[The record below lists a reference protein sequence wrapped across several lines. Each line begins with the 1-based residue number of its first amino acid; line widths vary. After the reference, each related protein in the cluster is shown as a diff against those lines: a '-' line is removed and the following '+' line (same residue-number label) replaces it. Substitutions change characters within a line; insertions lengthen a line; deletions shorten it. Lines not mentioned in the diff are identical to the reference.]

1 MVFCTKGED
10 EKEEDN
16 KATRCDALKDV
27 FFLIKCEAAM
37 QDIKKNYD
45 PVRNK
50 ALDVILKMVRQEND
64 LMVMNGKA
72 EEFSKYMIDQMNEY
86 QSKLYPESTA
96 QE

>member
-1 MVFCTKGED
+1 
-10 EKEEDN
+10 
-16 KATRCDALKDV
+16 
-27 FFLIKCEAAM
+27 M
-37 QDIKKNYD
+37 QDIKKNYE